1 VEAVLALASE
11 DITPPIMAMP
21 IVPGGVSYKSMSMT
35 APMRGQRCIVEGA
48 LTANQSPP

>member
-21 IVPGGVSYKSMSMT
+21 MVPGDVSCCHG
-35 APMRGQRCIVEGA
+35 RLGRCIECAEMGCDKK
-48 LTANQSPP
+48 SG